1 MSSRLLAA
9 LALFAAAPAL
19 AAQQPPAASL
29 YHQEDSRSISIQNW
43 SGQPVTA
50 AQVQTTDGHTW
61 DIGKGVIPQNQ
72 AKEIIVPA
80 QDCIANVRV
89 TLQDGRTLGISR
101 ANACRNTQIV
111 VRAESLSIPTQ
122 AASGLKPNQ
131 AGRP

>member
-1 MSSRLLAA
+1 MSPRLLAA
-9 LALFAAAPAL
+9 FVLFAAAPAL

-80 QDCIANVRV
+80 QECIANVRV

-101 ANACRNTQIV
+101 ANACRNTQVV
-111 VRAESLSIPTQ
+111 VRDNGISIPAQ
-122 AASGLKPNQ
+122 AAAGTQPQ
-131 AGRP
+131 DRGRP